1 MTLLNLTTVV
11 RVVLLISNQSN
22 KGLFPLSVI
31 KKLLHPGTGLQV
43 SNREMKGEHAQI
55 RWNG

>member
-31 KKLLHPGTGLQV
+31 KK
-43 SNREMKGEHAQI
+43 
-55 RWNG
+55 